1 MVERINKIIKF
12 IQNNK
17 LLSLI
22 IFLMVFMMIIVA
34 FSNRSSQSIDN
45 RDPVIVQMEDE
56 YKVLASTDD
65 LKFYIEY
72 GKYYVLV
79 NNINMTNEQ
88 LIRNTLGISSDIEFE
103 IIIPGALL
111 REKGTDMIN
120 YYD

>member
-1 MVERINKIIKF
+1 MNDIPSGFSILPSIPERKNSGIKAT
-12 IQNNK
+12 
-17 LLSLI
+17 
-22 IFLMVFMMIIVA
+22 MMIIVA